1 MSRLLPGKTQR
12 HQVLDGSTA
21 HPKPTER
28 QNTTPNTFFNLVD
41 ICDLLPTGKLFDD
54 TGLAPLFGPPVLINA
69 GTPGT
74 IGTSGSSRATI
85 TLPQR
90 VRQRD

>member
-1 MSRLLPGKTQR
+1 MPKTFS
-12 HQVLDGSTA
+12 H
-21 HPKPTER
+21 
-28 QNTTPNTFFNLVD
+28 LVD
-41 ICDLLPTGKLFDD
+41 ICDPLPTGELFDH

-69 GTPGT
+69 GTAGT

-85 TLPQR
+85 TSLITLPQR